1 LSRNLQLGKFIY
13 IKPFNTFQL
22 ERTTGGSMMNEPILT
37 IVVPCFNEEEVLPKT
52 ISEMD
57 TFLTVLISEKM
68 VSDKSKILFV
78 DDGSK
83 DGTWSM
89 IYKESLINQH
99 IKGLK
104 LSRNVGHQNA
114 LLAGLFTAKKA
125 SDCVVSIDA
134 DLQDDIQVIRDFIE
148 KFNEGYEIVYG
159 VRQGR
164 QTDTFFKRSTAELFY
179 KIMGMMGVN
188 IIFNHADYRLMSKRA
203 LEELE
208 RFGEANMFLRGI
220 VPLIGFASTNVYYD
234 RKERLAGETKYPLK
248 KMLSFAFD
256 GITSFSITPIRFVL
270 LIGFLSFFVS
280 LAFGAYFISLKF
292 FGETETGW
300 TSLITSIWLIGGLQ
314 LIAIG
319 LIGEYIGKIYKE
331 SKRRPKYI
339 IDIDTFN
346 LPVPR
351 HLINAEGKI
360 DESFGVEIRKLSET
374 N

>member
-1 LSRNLQLGKFIY
+1 MDFSLIEHREESI
-13 IKPFNTFQL
+13 
-22 ERTTGGSMMNEPILT
+22 MNEPILT
-37 IVVPCFNEEEVLPKT
+37 IVVPCFNEEEVLPNT
-52 ISEMD
+52 ISVMD
-57 TFLTVLISEKM
+57 AFLSNLISKHM
-68 VSDKSKILFV
+68 VSTKSKILFV

-83 DGTWSM
+83 DSTWSM
-89 IYKESLINQH
+89 IYKESLNNQR

-114 LLAGLFTAKKA
+114 LLAGLFTAKEA

-134 DLQDDIQVIRDFIE
+134 DLQDDIQVIRGFIE
-148 KFNEGYEIVYG
+148 KFKEGYDIVYG

-164 QTDTFFKRSTAELFY
+164 QTDTFFKRCSAELFY
-179 KIMGMMGVN
+179 KIMARMGVN
-188 IIFNHADYRLMSKRA
+188 LIFNHADFRLMSKRA

-220 VPLIGFASTNVYYD
+220 VPLIGFSSTNVYYD

-270 LIGFLSFFVS
+270 MIGFLSFFIS
-280 LAFGAYFISLKF
+280 LAFGAYFIGLKF

-351 HLINAEGKI
+351 HLMNAEGKM